1 MSPPADALAAAVEDE
16 RRRVRELRMVV
27 DLTSSVLLQ
36 GRLSRAEAEE
46 LVEATRRRILELFP
60 DKQSTYDLV
69 LAPRFARLIAEFV
82 APDPAPA
89 RVLSF
94 PKTG

>member
-1 MSPPADALAAAVEDE
+1 
-16 RRRVRELRMVV
+16 MVV
-27 DLTSSVLLQ
+27 DLTTSVLLQ
-36 GRLSRAEAEE
+36 GALSRAEAQE

-82 APDPAPA
+82 RPDPVPS
-89 RVLSF
+89 RVLPF
-94 PKTG
+94 PKPG